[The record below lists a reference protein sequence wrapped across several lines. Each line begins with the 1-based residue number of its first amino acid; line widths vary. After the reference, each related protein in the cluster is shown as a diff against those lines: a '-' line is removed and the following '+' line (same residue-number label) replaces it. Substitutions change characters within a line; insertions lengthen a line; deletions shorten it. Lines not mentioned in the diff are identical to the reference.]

1 MSQPLNQVQQNQA
14 SHHQKP
20 HHSQLS
26 HDSSESYDFGESVTS
41 SVDLE
46 EMEKKSNK
54 PFEHT
59 HGLSLT
65 EEQIDQIRLEQQQ
78 RQQQLQLQNQQQP
91 LQNQQHQQQ
100 PLQNQQHQQQPQPQ
114 QPRLRHKKS
123 LSGPSAVPSE
133 SDVEIDQHA
142 DKKNLLSINDKK
154 CMPVISELNG
164 VINTVRDRYKQGH
177 INANPEFQAAM
188 DDYNDTAETL
198 AYDLSDFLTD
208 ADARGEWED
217 VVTQAFGAGLKITYW
232 SVGKASRAELT
243 EFLKNKQP
251 KKLTSGITRMKIY
264 SNL

>member
-1 MSQPLNQVQQNQA
+1 MSQPLNQVQRQP
-14 SHHQKP
+14 S
-20 HHSQLS
+20 HHSQHS
-26 HDSSESYDFGESVTS
+26 HHSQASLDLGESISSEYLD
-41 SVDLE
+41 
-46 EMEKKSNK
+46 EMEQKSDQ

-65 EEQIDQIRLEQQQ
+65 EDQIDQIRQRQQQ
-78 RQQQLQLQNQQQP
+78 RQQQQQLQLQNQQQP

-100 PLQNQQHQQQPQPQ
+100 PQQPQPQ

-123 LSGPSAVPSE
+123 PSAVPSE
-133 SDVEIDQHA
+133 SGIEIDQHA
-142 DKKNLLSINDKK
+142 DKKNLLSINDRK

-164 VINTVRDRYKQGH
+164 VINTVRDLYKQGH

-188 DDYNDTAETL
+188 DDYNDTADTL
-198 AYDLSDFLTD
+198 ANDLSDFLND
-208 ADARGEWED
+208 ADARGEWER